1 MIAPPPTRAA
11 FAGAIGV
18 ARAELSP
25 AALALGC
32 DLLATP

>member
-1 MIAPPPTRAA
+1 MTAPPQPHAA
-11 FAGAIGV
+11 FVGAIGV

-25 AALALGC
+25 AAIALGC